1 MAQQKRSLSDR
12 IKALQAKE
20 AANTARANRAK
31 EIKQHQDAI
40 KRLRSSGKTK

>member
-1 MAQQKRSLSDR
+1 MAQPKKTITDR

-20 AANTARANRAK
+20 ASQTARANRAK

-40 KRLRSSGKTK
+40 KRLRSKAK